1 MSKFKCWGKYQPQTA
16 RQDSKAKNRLIIREA
31 DNEIRVN
38 KAEIPSLI
46 IALLEMS
53 A

>member
-1 MSKFKCWGKYQPQTA
+1 MKYRTWGKYCKQTV
-16 RQDSKAKNRLIIREA
+16 RQCSKAKNRLIIREA

>member
-1 MSKFKCWGKYQPQTA
+1 MSKFKCWGKYQPQTV

-31 DNEIRVN
+31 ENEIRVN

>member
-1 MSKFKCWGKYQPQTA
+1 MTHYKCWGKYREQPV

-46 IALLEMS
+46 IALLEMGK
-53 A
+53 